1 MGEAITGD
9 GDGKEGKDGGK
20 WLDIHPS

>member
-1 MGEAITGD
+1 MGEVITGD
-9 GDGKEGKDGGK
+9 GDGKEGKDAGK